1 VGNQVFGLGTSI
13 RTLYRISP
21 RIMYNSGKV
30 RLALEL
36 EYTNAAYGSNY
47 DVNYIPADTKAVG
60 NMRGLLAVYYFF

>member
-1 VGNQVFGLGTSI
+1 MHYGVK
-13 RTLYRISP
+13 P
-21 RIMYNSGKV
+21 YNSGKV

-47 DVNYIPADTKAVG
+47 DVNYIPAETKAVS